1 MHIFAIKHLL
11 QKKSANFEII
21 FVSFIFFA
29 NLVENCMYVFFAPSS
44 NICLFFMIF
53 LFLFRDWMTTMELEA
68 SLYHASD
75 HNLIMNGIMSN
86 GSKSLGTSSAAASS
100 SPESEEGIV
109 SREVSSA
116 AGGNVSSRRRKV
128 QNFVLLF
135 FILSFFFTSFSP
147 PRLDFCCGGGDP
159 PTVCFAFD
167 STRSSVNIGCRRSN
181 SAKAATLQL
190 SFSVCLY
197 RLASGD
203 SGRACH
209 RFASPAF
216 LKKQDTIINKLS
228 KKKPSASLVQFSGGG
243 A

>member
-1 MHIFAIKHLL
+1 MHIFVIKHLL
-11 QKKSANFEII
+11 QKKSANFEYRDNVR
-21 FVSFIFFA
+21 FFYFA

-75 HNLIMNGIMSN
+75 HNLIMSGIMSN

-128 QNFVLLF
+128 QDFVLLF
-135 FILSFFFTSFSP
+135 FILSFFLPHFLLLVWISVAAAVTRLRCFSP
-147 PRLDFCCGGGDP
+147 
-159 PTVCFAFD
+159 
-167 STRSSVNIGCRRSN
+167 STR
-181 SAKAATLQL
+181 L
-190 SFSVCLY
+190 
-197 RLASGD
+197 
-203 SGRACH
+203 GR
-209 RFASPAF
+209 
-216 LKKQDTIINKLS
+216 
-228 KKKPSASLVQFSGGG
+228 V
-243 A
+243 

>member
-1 MHIFAIKHLL
+1 
-11 QKKSANFEII
+11 
-21 FVSFIFFA
+21 
-29 NLVENCMYVFFAPSS
+29 
-44 NICLFFMIF
+44 
-53 LFLFRDWMTTMELEA
+53 MTTMELEA

-86 GSKSLGTSSAAASS
+86 GSKSLGTSSATASS
-100 SPESEEGIV
+100 SAESEEGIV

-128 QNFVLLF
+128 QDFVLLF
-135 FILSFFFTSFSP
+135 FIFSFTSFSS
-147 PRLDFCCGGGDP
+147 PRLDFCWGGGDP

-228 KKKPSASLVQFSGGG
+228 KKKALG
-243 A
+243 

>member
-1 MHIFAIKHLL
+1 MRNESADVDDLLRLKRTGHEPSYAHFCYQTSFA
-11 QKKSANFEII
+11 KKKVPTLSIEIM

-75 HNLIMNGIMSN
+75 HNLIMSGIMSN

-135 FILSFFFTSFSP
+135 FILSFFFTSFSMARDMSTVKTSIQDLLLFLLLLLL
-147 PRLDFCCGGGDP
+147 RLLFCY
-159 PTVCFAFD
+159 
-167 STRSSVNIGCRRSN
+167 
-181 SAKAATLQL
+181 
-190 SFSVCLY
+190 FSW
-197 RLASGD
+197 
-203 SGRACH
+203 
-209 RFASPAF
+209 
-216 LKKQDTIINKLS
+216 
-228 KKKPSASLVQFSGGG
+228 
-243 A
+243 